1 MGKKLLE
8 KSFGFNNAV
17 RELGFSTL
25 NATTH
30 IVPCIFGE
38 EKAALS
44 ASELFLKNGIKVPAI
59 RPPTVPAHSARLR
72 FSLHVDLTDEM
83 LESMIEILRTIKN
96 GK

>member
-1 MGKKLLE
+1 MGKALLE
-8 KSFGFNNAV
+8 KSLGFNNAI

-25 NATTH
+25 NSTTH

-59 RPPTVPAHSARLR
+59 RPPTVPAHTARLR
-72 FSLHVDLTDEM
+72 FSLNVELTQEVLDHI
-83 LESMIEILRTIKN
+83 IEVLGKIKN
-96 GK
+96 GE